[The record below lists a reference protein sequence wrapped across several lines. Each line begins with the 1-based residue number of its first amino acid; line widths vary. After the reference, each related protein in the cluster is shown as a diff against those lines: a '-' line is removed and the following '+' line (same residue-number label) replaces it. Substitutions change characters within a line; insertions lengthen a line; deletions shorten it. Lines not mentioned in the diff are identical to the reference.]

1 MILLQN
7 IGVLTVAGLILSL
20 AAIGLTE
27 AEARRPAGGGAY
39 PANPLG
45 LLVTRLMGWTA
56 LILIG
61 LLALFGFG
69 IVYVT
74 IIALAVAV
82 AIWRIGG
89 PGISVTRYYGLRVP
103 VAVTAL
109 LFAIALW
116 LAFLSLLQGVPT

>member
-1 MILLQN
+1 MILIQN
-7 IGVLTVAGLILSL
+7 IGFLTIIGLVLSL

-27 AEARRPAGGGAY
+27 AETRQPGGNGAY

-45 LLVTRLMGWTA
+45 LMITRVMGWTA

-61 LLALFGFG
+61 VLGLFGFG
-69 IVYVT
+69 IVYA
-74 IIALAVAV
+74 ILIAVAIAI

-89 PGISVTRYYGLRVP
+89 PGISVSRYYALRVP
-103 VAVTAL
+103 VSTAAL